1 MQLDLTLTEP
11 QDDFVFHEA
20 TYPLFVGGFGCVH
33 GDTLIAT
40 QHGYKKIKD
49 ITNPELVVAW
59 NEKNN
64 QFELSLSG
72 GAFPKGKA
80 NLYRV
85 VTQQGEFVASGHH
98 RLLSSDG
105 TYQCV
110 EHLAVGQSVKIAS
123 HDLLATNLALIP
135 KSSHV
140 NDEHC
145 FQTHVDLMGSYADEA
160 RLYGQQLLKAQDSDL
175 VSAPLLNDA
184 QQFDHLCERMG
195 DQVAQQQKHS
205 RHGQLCDHKPKQDC
219 FHHEQ
224 RLLEVEVGYESLK
237 RFGRT
242 LPHSQPAQQSLS
254 MSMSHRLGL
263 KSLTLVN
270 RLSGLVSCAV
280 SKLNCIFRYSDRQQT
295 YHNQLALQCQQQKD
309 LEMPNHKYAVQDYSY
324 NCSSIKTT
332 NIISITQIGT
342 DVYYDMQVL
351 DNNNYVSI
359 DGCIHHNSGKSE
371 ALFKRTII
379 QKLKYKKL
387 NQGYF
392 APTHDL
398 VKLIAFPRI
407 SNLLTELGLKFD
419 LNKSDKIFTI
429 KNYGQIICRSMDNP
443 DSIVGFEIADA
454 VVDELDTLKKE
465 HAENAWNKIIARCRQ
480 PKNDGLPNT
489 AAVGTTPEGFRF
501 CYDRWV
507 KNGGGDYQLVKAPT
521 MSNPY
526 IPQSYIDSLRATYN
540 PKLLSAYLD
549 GEFVNLTSGAVYPDF
564 DRQLNASFES
574 VQDGDVLHVGM
585 DFNVLKMAAVVYV
598 IRDSLPHAVDEL
610 VGVRDTPTMAVLL
623 KERYPNHKICIY
635 PDAAG
640 QATSSKNSSE
650 SDHAILRQHG
660 FTLYVNG
667 TNPAIK
673 DRLNAMNSLILNSQ
687 GERRYFVNPLR
698 CPELTGALEQQ
709 VYDKF
714 GMPDKASGV
723 DHVLDAGGYFIAY
736 KYPVIKPVTRL
747 RRKMRMGF

>member
-20 TYPLFVGGFGCVH
+20 TYPLFVGGFG
-33 GDTLIAT
+33 
-40 QHGYKKIKD
+40 
-49 ITNPELVVAW
+49 
-59 NEKNN
+59 
-64 QFELSLSG
+64 
-72 GAFPKGKA
+72 
-80 NLYRV
+80 
-85 VTQQGEFVASGHH
+85 
-98 RLLSSDG
+98 
-105 TYQCV
+105 
-110 EHLAVGQSVKIAS
+110 
-123 HDLLATNLALIP
+123 
-135 KSSHV
+135 
-140 NDEHC
+140 
-145 FQTHVDLMGSYADEA
+145 
-160 RLYGQQLLKAQDSDL
+160 
-175 VSAPLLNDA
+175 
-184 QQFDHLCERMG
+184 
-195 DQVAQQQKHS
+195 
-205 RHGQLCDHKPKQDC
+205 
-219 FHHEQ
+219 
-224 RLLEVEVGYESLK
+224 
-237 RFGRT
+237 
-242 LPHSQPAQQSLS
+242 
-254 MSMSHRLGL
+254 
-263 KSLTLVN
+263 
-270 RLSGLVSCAV
+270 
-280 SKLNCIFRYSDRQQT
+280 
-295 YHNQLALQCQQQKD
+295 
-309 LEMPNHKYAVQDYSY
+309 
-324 NCSSIKTT
+324 
-332 NIISITQIGT
+332 
-342 DVYYDMQVL
+342 
-351 DNNNYVSI
+351 
-359 DGCIHHNSGKSE
+359 SGKSE

-407 SNLLTELGLKFD
+407 SNLLTESGLKFD

-598 IRDSLPHAVDEL
+598 IRDNLPHAVDEL

-640 QATSSKNSSE
+640 QATSSKNSSV

-673 DRLNAMNSLILNSQ
+673 DRLNATNSLILNSQ
-687 GERRYFVNPLR
+687 GERRLFVNPLR

-714 GMPDKASGV
+714 GMPDKSSGI
-723 DHVLDAGGYFIAY
+723 DHCIDAAGYFIAY
-736 KYPVIKPVTRL
+736 KYPIIKPVTRL
-747 RRKMRMGF
+747 RHKIRMGF